1 MKYGTSEYKD
11 VTPVGKMVLLKKL
24 KPTLERHYGD
34 IVVPYITNKN
44 TAIGVAIVIK
54 LGNKITDEDGINV
67 DDYVMYDYYS
77 VFEDGPEYVITR
89 SENIFMKV
97 TEEEAKEIS
106 R

>member
-1 MKYGTSEYKD
+1 MKYGTSEYND
-11 VTPVGKMVLLKKL
+11 VTPVGNMVLLKKL

-44 TAIGVAIVIK
+44 TAIGVAKIVK
-54 LGNKITDEDGINV
+54 LGNKITNEDGINV

>member
-1 MKYGTSEYKD
+1 MKYGTSEYND

-24 KPTLERHYGD
+24 KSTLERHYGD

-44 TAIGVAIVIK
+44 TAIGVAKIVK
-54 LGNKITDEDGINV
+54 LGNKITNEDGINV

-77 VFEDGPEYVITR
+77 VFKDGPEYVITR

>member
-1 MKYGTSEYKD
+1 MKYGTSEYND
-11 VTPVGKMVLLKKL
+11 VTPVGKIVLLKKL

-44 TAIGVAIVIK
+44 TAIGVAKIVK
-54 LGNKITDEDGINV
+54 LGNKITNEDGINV

>member
-1 MKYGTSEYKD
+1 
-11 VTPVGKMVLLKKL
+11 MVLLKKL

-44 TAIGVAIVIK
+44 TAIGVAKIVK
-54 LGNKITDEDGINV
+54 LGNKITNEDGINV